1 MRSGRSR
8 RRTWQAVFAV
18 ATVLAVV
25 LLASH
30 PELRL
35 LVPLIE
41 LMGIDVFVAVIGIQC
56 WAAIGP
62 HVSRAYRL
70 AAPPLAAAAYRTLH
84 FCFGCFGPWV
94 DAQLTLHRMIPPAA
108 ARQA

>member
-8 RRTWQAVFAV
+8 RRTWQAVFAT
-18 ATVLAVV
+18 ATVVTVV

-56 WAAIGP
+56 WAVVEP
-62 HVSRAYRL
+62 YVSRMYRL
-70 AAPPLAAAAYRTLH
+70 AAPPLTAAAYRTLL
-84 FCFGCFGPWV
+84 FCFGYLGPWV
-94 DAQLTLHRMIPPAA
+94 DARLAMHRMGPPTATRLA
-108 ARQA
+108 